1 METSEVILRV
11 TNLSKKFRGFELND
25 VNFELKRGYIMG
37 FIGPNGSGKSST
49 IRCIMGLSHR
59 DSGTIELFGSNSLSN
74 MNAIKQRIGFVYD
87 HNVFFEDLT
96 VEKNKHIIAKYY
108 ENWDDD
114 AFYNYIKKFEVPLTT
129 PVKALSKG
137 TSMKFALAIAL
148 SHHAELI
155 IMDEPTSG
163 LDPIFRKELLDVL
176 LEVIQDE
183 NKAIFFST
191 HNISDLEHVA
201 DFITFLYDGQV
212 QFCRETEN
220 ILDDYLIIKGPK
232 SLHEAVERLNP
243 LSSKLTS
250 IGYEAFIKKESI
262 NLIDNNLHFKTE
274 RPGLEDVMYN
284 LVKCNKKKGVYNL

>member
-1 METSEVILRV
+1 MILRV
-11 TNLSKKFRGFELND
+11 TNLSKKFKGFELNN

-37 FIGPNGSGKSST
+37 FIGPNGAGKSST

-59 DSGTIELFGSNSLSN
+59 DSGTIELFGSKSVSDMTSL
-74 MNAIKQRIGFVYD
+74 KQRIGFVYD
-87 HNVFFEDLT
+87 QNVFFEDLT

-108 ENWDDD
+108 ENWDED
-114 AFYNYIKKFEVPLTT
+114 AFYNYIEKFDVPLTT

-176 LEVIQDE
+176 LEIIQDE

-191 HNISDLEHVA
+191 HNISDLEQVA
-201 DFITFLYDGQV
+201 DFITFLYEGQV
-212 QFCRETEN
+212 QFSTETEN
-220 ILDDYLIIKGPK
+220 ILDQYLIIKGPK
-232 SLHEAVERLNP
+232 SLHEAVEKLYP

-250 IGYEAFIKKESI
+250 IGYEAFIKKETLQFISKD
-262 NLIDNNLHFKTE
+262 LEYETE
-274 RPGLEDVMYN
+274 RPGLEDIMYN
-284 LVKCNKKKGVYNL
+284 LVKVNKSKGVHH